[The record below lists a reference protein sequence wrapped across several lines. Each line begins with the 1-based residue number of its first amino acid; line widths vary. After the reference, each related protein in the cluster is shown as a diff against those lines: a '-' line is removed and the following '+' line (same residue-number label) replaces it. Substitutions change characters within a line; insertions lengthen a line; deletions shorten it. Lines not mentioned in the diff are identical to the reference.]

1 MNEHSLALG
10 APLTPKTFAD
20 FVQRLRHDCMG
31 DGVKDHG
38 TADAIFTVQAKRRVT
53 GLDLELT
60 DDWLIH
66 FDGCEWTNPLDYWNE
81 LEKETQEALDAD
93 VREKHDCSFL
103 ELHLH
108 DQFEFLGSL
117 QDHTLTGY
125 QEVWEYVNS
134 HFTKDAA
141 EAFIRRK
148 KHDYRRGLRVYVEA
162 QTYCWEFNAVKKGLM
177 DGQLVLKDQQ
187 DELLKQ
193 RDMLLEAIEKI
204 AKTEIDGGDISSAWT
219 LISVKHL
226 AQDMIEKVKGGAA

>member
-1 MNEHSLALG
+1 MSEQSLALG
-10 APLTPKTFAD
+10 APLTLKTFAD
-20 FVQRLRHDCMG
+20 FVQRLRHDCIG

-53 GLDLELT
+53 GLDLDLT
-60 DDWLIH
+60 DGWLIH

-81 LEKETQEALDAD
+81 LDAESQSSLDAD
-93 VREKHDCSFL
+93 VREKHDCGFL
-103 ELHLH
+103 ALDLH

-117 QDHTLTGY
+117 QGHTLTGY
-125 QEVWEYVNS
+125 QEVWEHVNS

-162 QTYCWEFNAVKKGLM
+162 QTYCWEWNAIKQALM

-187 DELLKQ
+187 DELLSALVGYGHKFGC
-193 RDMLLEAIEKI
+193 EKKNAFGAECTCGIGAVI
-204 AKTEIDGGDISSAWT
+204 AS
-219 LISVKHL
+219 
-226 AQDMIEKVKGGAA
+226 VKGGAE